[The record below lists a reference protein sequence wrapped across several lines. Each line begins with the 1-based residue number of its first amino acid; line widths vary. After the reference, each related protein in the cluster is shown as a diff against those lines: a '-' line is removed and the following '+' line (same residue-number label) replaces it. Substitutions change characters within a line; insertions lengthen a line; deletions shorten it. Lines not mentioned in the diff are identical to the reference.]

1 MNIGQSLPAVLGGD
15 LVGTVVRK
23 GTDMSDSFPTG
34 SQIFVQM
41 MALQRGGL
49 QGYTVVDGT
58 YAAIVPTRIPATEA
72 ALYPVNAVTIALAL
86 FTPAGLG
93 MPFPGTPE
101 SANFDYASQKIVII
115 GGGSNTGKLAIQF
128 ARIAGIGTIVTTAS
142 LSNSAVLKDFGATH
156 IIARQDP
163 DAESQIRKIV
173 GDDLVYA
180 LDTISNHGY
189 SLALSVLSN
198 TKRGTLVRLTRGQI
212 DEAVLA
218 QKKAGVEDKH
228 VVGFSAAIPAFGVL
242 FWKVFPTWLE
252 TGLVKPLPYKVI
264 EGLDVDK
271 VNAALDQYRDGTG
284 ADRYHVKLS

>member
-58 YAAIVPTRIPATEA
+58 YAAIVPTRIPAIEA

-101 SANFDYASQKIVII
+101 SANFDYASQKLVII

-189 SLALSVLSN
+189 GLALSVLSN

-212 DEAVLA
+212 DEALLA

-264 EGLDVDK
+264 EGLDADK

-284 ADRYHVKLS
+284 ADRCHVKLS